1 MKTLLAIAAGGALGA
16 LARHGLV
23 GRFESLF
30 NGQQLIGMP
39 VGLIAVNALGSLLMG
54 ALVAASA
61 LAWSPGSAARAFLA
75 VGLLGAFTTFSTFA
89 LEASTLIQ
97 RGALGHAALYIGAS
111 VGLSIAGLF
120 AGMAGVRWLLT

>member
-23 GRFESLF
+23 GRFENLF
-30 NGQQLIGMP
+30 NGQHLIGMP

-61 LAWSPGSAARAFLA
+61 FAWSPTAAMRAFLA
-75 VGLLGAFTTFSTFA
+75 VGMLGAFTTFSTFS
-89 LEASTLIQ
+89 LEAATLIQ
-97 RGALGHAALYIGAS
+97 RGAFGHAAAYVGAS